1 MCIVYPK
8 TWRIYKPTSSYNSAP
23 GKPSIAMSKSGFL
36 FFFIQTSMLLT
47 LLLYYWD
54 FLECMMVLI
63 FSPLMFSTVFLYIK
77 AFNNSS
83 FKTEGWNSSISNC
96 IKVHLFFLFIFLNQ
110 FNIALVSC
118 HWFKDDKSLTLL
130 LRCFRKK
137 LLIYQFRFSQGWLNS
152 TLDLNWNFFYDK

>member
-36 FFFIQTSMLLT
+36 FFFIQTSVLLT

-96 IKVHLFFLFIFLNQ
+96 IKVHLFFLFVFLNQ
-110 FNIALVSC
+110 FIIALVSC

-137 LLIYQFRFSQGWLNS
+137 LLIFPISLFAGLIKQHFGFELK
-152 TLDLNWNFFYDK
+152 FFLW